1 MCCAGRLEVLV
12 PIVEGS
18 QLCEPA
24 IVGVGPLADR
34 TSRPGNKSEFVG
46 PFSGV
51 LSKHRAP
58 QADIYNYLF
67 V

>member
-34 TSRPGNKSEFVG
+34 TSCSGNKSEFVG